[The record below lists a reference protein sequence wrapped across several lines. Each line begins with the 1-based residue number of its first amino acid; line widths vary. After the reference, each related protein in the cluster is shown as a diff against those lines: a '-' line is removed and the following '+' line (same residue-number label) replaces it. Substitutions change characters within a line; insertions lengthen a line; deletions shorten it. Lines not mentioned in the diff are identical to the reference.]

1 MKSIKPGR
9 GPSKRNF
16 VGSIFSIVFGIIW
29 TVIAFCMAF
38 ESVGAG
44 FGFIGLLFPLF
55 GIVFIGLGVYNAIVN
70 YKNANG
76 EDRMS
81 LYDIVDSQEEPDPWS
96 PNYERK
102 KGESR
107 NAPAQGEGSFCP
119 YCGKPV
125 EQDHRFCKYCGRSLR

>member
-70 YKNANG
+70 YRNANG
-76 EDRMS
+76 EDRM
-81 LYDIVDSQEEPDPWS
+81 
-96 PNYERK
+96 
-102 KGESR
+102 
-107 NAPAQGEGSFCP
+107 
-119 YCGKPV
+119 
-125 EQDHRFCKYCGRSLR
+125 